1 MFCPR
6 FFVTLPLI
14 LTKDISVDYNVLIQN
29 TDIMDE
35 NDFKLSWKQIISFL
49 IICGGLYYIT
59 GSILMAA
66 GIMLL
71 LIIGVYALSFRIM
84 ERRKKK
90 EKEKEEEEGV

>member
-1 MFCPR
+1 MFCTR
-6 FFVTLPLI
+6 FLVTLLQIKSYRKNI
-14 LTKDISVDYNVLIQN
+14 LN
-29 TDIMDE
+29 TEDMDE

-49 IICGGLYYIT
+49 IICGGLYYLT
-59 GSILMAA
+59 DSILMAA

-90 EKEKEEEEGV
+90 EREEEKDEEA